1 MANNFEILRQIMIN
15 ELHNPTFLA
24 VSGLV
29 KSAINSCFKEAT
41 INDRDIY
48 NSLVETPNIELG
60 QLSFPCFQLSKSL
73 KNSPAII
80 AKTLAESFP
89 KDQYIDKVEAA
100 GPYLNFF
107 LNFKT
112 IGNLGVENILNQSFF
127 NSKIFSNCPK
137 SMIEYSQPNTHKVLH
152 VGHMRNL
159 CLGNSLVKIFKYCG
173 FDVVGVTYP
182 GDVGAHVAKCL
193 WYLKHHY
200 KGPIPQEDKG
210 EWLGKIYTV
219 ATEKLDNELGT
230 DLEPN
235 NRAQLTEILKQI
247 ESKKGEY
254 FELWK
259 ETRQW
264 SIDLMETSYK
274 WANVKFDRWFFE
286 SEVDSISLKLAKEY
300 FEMGFL
306 IESQGAIGMDLTKEK
321 LGFCILIKSDGT
333 GNYACKDVA
342 LAKKK
347 FEEFKIE
354 KSIYVV
360 DERQSLHFKQVFKIL
375 ENIGF
380 KAAKDCFHLKYEM
393 VELPDGAM
401 SSRKGNIVPLME
413 LVHQMEKTI
422 KDQYLNKYLED
433 NSWEKSQVDKTAT
446 MIANGAIKYG
456 MLRMDNQR
464 KIVFDM
470 KEWLRLDGETGP
482 YLQYVSARIK
492 SLCEKLNFDPN
503 KEVNW
508 ELINTFTEKA
518 LINKLLLFNNVVEKS
533 LTDYKPSLICSYL
546 FDLGKLFNSFYAECP
561 IGKAPSEDL
570 KFTRLRLAHAVGMV
584 MVNGLNLLGIPVPP
598 RM

>member
-1 MANNFEILRQIMIN
+1 MVT
-15 ELHNPTFLA
+15 ELHNHTFLTI
-24 VSGLV
+24 SELV
-29 KSAINSCFKEAT
+29 KSAINLCFKEST
-41 INDRDIY
+41 ITKTEIY
-48 NSLVETPNIELG
+48 NQLVETPNIELG
-60 QLSFPCFQLSKSL
+60 QLSFPCFQLSKAL

-80 AKTLAESFP
+80 AKTLCENFP
-89 KDQYIDKVEAA
+89 QDPYIEKVVPA

-107 LNFKT
+107 LNFET
-112 IGNLGVENILNQSFF
+112 LGKMEVEKILEGSFF
-127 NSKIFSNCPK
+127 RTKIFSNPPK
-137 SMIEYSQPNTHKVLH
+137 TMIEYSQPNTHKVLH

-159 CLGNSLVKIFKYCG
+159 CLGNSLVQIFKYGG
-173 FDVVGVTYP
+173 FDVFGVTYP

-200 KGPIPQEDKG
+200 KGNLPTEDKG
-210 EWLGKIYTV
+210 EWLGKIYTE
-219 ATEKLDNELGT
+219 ATERLDSELGT
-230 DLEPN
+230 ELEPI

-247 ESKKGEY
+247 ESKNGEY
-254 FELWK
+254 FNLWK

-264 SIDLMETSYK
+264 SIDLMETAYN

-286 SEVDSISLKLAKEY
+286 SEVDSYSLQLAKEY
-300 FEMGFL
+300 FNKGIL
-306 IESQGAIGMDLTKEK
+306 VESQGAIGMDLTEDK

-347 FEEFKIE
+347 FEEFGIE

-375 ENIGF
+375 EHIGF
-380 KAAKDCFHLKYEM
+380 EQAKNCFHLKYEM

-413 LVHQMEKTI
+413 LVHNMEKTI
-422 KDQYLNKYLED
+422 KEQYLNKYLED
-433 NSWEKSQVDKTAT
+433 SSWEKSQIEETAT

-482 YLQYVSARIK
+482 YLQYVSARIN
-492 SLCEKLNFDPN
+492 SLCEKLGLDLN
-503 KEVNW
+503 KKVQWNQ
-508 ELINTFTEKA
+508 INTLAEKA
-518 LINKLLLFNNVVEKS
+518 LINKLLLFNNVIEKS
-533 LTDYKPSLICSYL
+533 INDSKPALICSYL
-546 FDLGKLFNSFYAECP
+546 FDLGKLFNTFYVECP
-561 IGKAPSEDL
+561 IGKAPTEDL
-570 KFTRLRLAHAVGMV
+570 KNTRLRLAKAVGLV
-584 MVNGLNLLGIPVPP
+584 MVKGLSLLGIPAPA